1 MTRTNSDKLD
11 ELTALVTQFKE
22 SFNSKMDVVN
32 QRVESLERRSP
43 ESGNSQINTDPE
55 PPPNNRHHLKL
66 DVPRFSGSD

>member
-22 SFNSKMDVVN
+22 SFDSKMDAVN

-43 ESGNSQINTDPE
+43 ESGNSHINTDA
-55 PPPNNRHHLKL
+55 NHTRDHYTTAKL
-66 DVPRFSGSD
+66 AFA